1 MRGSRFVSV
10 IFNQSRHKSFLQA
23 AKDSSFPM
31 SSTESREE
39 TITETPIKIFRG
51 HVRAPRSRGRFLI
64 FRQRTGAKVIL
75 LAVMLT
81 GWIASTTSAQEK
93 IKFPVSASSKTLGYS
108 PLWVAWRQGFFEKN
122 GLDVQVV
129 LVSGADKSVMA
140 LVGGSTYSAAGAVD
154 GMITVVDK
162 GLDLVAVGGVING
175 LTHMILGA
183 RKFKTYEDLRGAT
196 VGSSGLTSGTAFVLR
211 KVLKA
216 KGLEF
221 PKDYKLLNVGGSG
234 PALAALSSGGIDAAI
249 VAIPLSYEAPELGL
263 NVIGRV
269 NEVIPDYQLTVLTF
283 KRSWAEK
290 NRPLVVRYMK
300 SMVQAMRWL
309 YDNKEAAIDFLARE
323 MKLKPQHARQ
333 GWEYYTENKIWN
345 PNGEINIEGVK
356 TVIQINAERMQMKGP
371 LAPPTKYVDHSY
383 VQEALKELGRR

>member
-1 MRGSRFVSV
+1 MKWLNV
-10 IFNQSRHKSFLQA
+10 LA
-23 AKDSSFPM
+23 
-31 SSTESREE
+31 
-39 TITETPIKIFRG
+39 
-51 HVRAPRSRGRFLI
+51 LI
-64 FRQRTGAKVIL
+64 
-75 LAVMLT
+75 LT
-81 GWIASTTSAQEK
+81 GLIVSTSAAQEK

-129 LVSGADKSVMA
+129 LMSGADKSVMA
-140 LVGGSTYSAAGAVD
+140 LVGGSTYSAAGAAD
-154 GMITVVDK
+154 AMMTVVDQ
-162 GLDLVAVGGVING
+162 GLDLVSVGGVING

-183 RKFKTYEDLRGAT
+183 KKFKTYEDLRGAT

-221 PKDYKLLNVGGSG
+221 PRDYKLLNVGGSG
-234 PALAALSSGGIDAAI
+234 PSMTSLASGRIDAAI
-249 VAIPLSYEAPELGL
+249 VAIPLSYEAQELGL

-269 NEVIPDYQLTVLTF
+269 VDVIPDYQLTVLTV

-290 NRPLVVRYMK
+290 NRPIMVRYMK

-309 YDNKEAAIDFLARE
+309 YDNKEAAVDFLAKE

-356 TVIQINAERMQMKGP
+356 TVIQINAERAQTKGP
-371 LAPPTKYVDHSY
+371 LPPPAKYIDQSY

>member
-1 MRGSRFVSV
+1 MKWRNV
-10 IFNQSRHKSFLQA
+10 
-23 AKDSSFPM
+23 
-31 SSTESREE
+31 
-39 TITETPIKIFRG
+39 
-51 HVRAPRSRGRFLI
+51 
-64 FRQRTGAKVIL
+64 
-75 LAVMLT
+75 LT
-81 GWIASTTSAQEK
+81 VVWIALLVSTSAAQEK

-140 LVGGSTYSAAGAVD
+140 LVGGSTYSAAGAAD
-154 GMITVVDK
+154 AMISVVDK

-183 RKFKTYEDLRGAT
+183 KKFKTYEDLRGAT

-221 PKDYKLLNVGGSG
+221 PRDYKLLNVGGSG
-234 PALAALSSGGIDAAI
+234 PALTALSSGGIDAAI

-269 NEVIPDYQLTVLTF
+269 NEVIPDYQLTVLTL

-290 NRPLVVRYMK
+290 NRPVVVRYMK
-300 SMVQAMRWL
+300 SIVQAMRWL
-309 YDNKEAAIDFLARE
+309 YDNKEAAIDFLAKE

-333 GWEYYTENKIWN
+333 GWQY
-345 PNGEINIEGVK
+345 
-356 TVIQINAERMQMKGP
+356 
-371 LAPPTKYVDHSY
+371 
-383 VQEALKELGRR
+383 

>member
-1 MRGSRFVSV
+1 MKWRNV
-10 IFNQSRHKSFLQA
+10 
-23 AKDSSFPM
+23 
-31 SSTESREE
+31 
-39 TITETPIKIFRG
+39 
-51 HVRAPRSRGRFLI
+51 
-64 FRQRTGAKVIL
+64 
-75 LAVMLT
+75 LAVVWVALLV
-81 GWIASTTSAQEK
+81 STSAAQEK

-140 LVGGSTYSAAGAVD
+140 LVGGSTYSAAGAAD
-154 GMITVVDK
+154 AMITVVDK

-183 RKFKTYEDLRGAT
+183 KKFKTYEDLRGAT

-234 PALAALSSGGIDAAI
+234 PALAALASGGIDAAI
-249 VAIPLSYEAPELGL
+249 VAIPLSYEAGELGL

-309 YDNKEAAIDFLARE
+309 YDNKEAAIDFLSKE

-345 PNGEINIEGVK
+345 PNSEINVEGMK
-356 TVIQINAERMQMKGP
+356 TVIQINAERAQSKGP
-371 LAPPTKYVDHSY
+371 LSAPAKYVDHSY

>member
-1 MRGSRFVSV
+1 MKWFMILAVV
-10 IFNQSRHKSFLQA
+10 WIA
-23 AKDSSFPM
+23 
-31 SSTESREE
+31 
-39 TITETPIKIFRG
+39 
-51 HVRAPRSRGRFLI
+51 
-64 FRQRTGAKVIL
+64 L
-75 LAVMLT
+75 LA
-81 GWIASTTSAQEK
+81 STSSAQEK
-93 IKFPVSASSKTLGYS
+93 INFPVSASSKTLGYS

-140 LVGGSTYSAAGAVD
+140 LVGGSTYSAAGAAD
-154 GMITVVDK
+154 AMISVVDK

-183 RKFKTYEDLRGAT
+183 KKFKTYEDLRGAT

-221 PKDYKLLNVGGSG
+221 GRDYKLLNVGGSG
-234 PALAALSSGGIDAAI
+234 PALAALASGGIDAAI

-263 NVIGRV
+263 NVIGKV
-269 NEVIPDYQLTVLTF
+269 NEVIPEYQLTVLTF

-290 NRPLVVRYMK
+290 NRPIMVRYMK

-309 YDNKEAAIDFLARE
+309 YDNKEAAVDFLAKE

-345 PNGEINIEGVK
+345 PNGEINVEGMK
-356 TVIQINAERMQMKGP
+356 TVIQINAERMQLKGP
-371 LAPPTKYVDHSY
+371 LASPAKYIDQSY
-383 VQEALKELGRR
+383 VQEALKELGKR

>member
-1 MRGSRFVSV
+1 M
-10 IFNQSRHKSFLQA
+10 
-23 AKDSSFPM
+23 
-31 SSTESREE
+31 
-39 TITETPIKIFRG
+39 
-51 HVRAPRSRGRFLI
+51 
-64 FRQRTGAKVIL
+64 FRQRAGAKVIPLAVL
-75 LAVMLT
+75 LAGFIV
-81 GWIASTTSAQEK
+81 STSAAQEK

-140 LVGGSTYSAAGAVD
+140 LVGGSTYSAAGAAD
-154 GMITVVDK
+154 AMISVVDK

-183 RKFKTYEDLRGAT
+183 KKFKTYEDLRGAT

-221 PKDYKLLNVGGSG
+221 PRDYKLLSVGGSG
-234 PALAALSSGGIDAAI
+234 PALAALASGGIDAAI
-249 VAIPLSYEAPELGL
+249 VAIPLSYEAAELGL

-269 NEVIPDYQLTVLTF
+269 NEVIPDYQLTVLTV

-290 NRPLVVRYMK
+290 NRPIMVRYMK

-309 YDNKEAAIDFLARE
+309 YDNKEAAVDFLAKE

-333 GWEYYTENKIWN
+333 GWEYYTQNKIWN
-345 PNGEINIEGVK
+345 PNGEINVEGMK
-356 TVIQINAERMQMKGP
+356 TVIQINAERMQIKGP
-371 LAPPTKYVDHSY
+371 LPPPTKYIDHSY

>member
-1 MRGSRFVSV
+1 MRWCNVLAVIWIALFVST
-10 IFNQSRHKSFLQA
+10 S
-23 AKDSSFPM
+23 
-31 SSTESREE
+31 
-39 TITETPIKIFRG
+39 
-51 HVRAPRSRGRFLI
+51 
-64 FRQRTGAKVIL
+64 
-75 LAVMLT
+75 
-81 GWIASTTSAQEK
+81 SAQEK

-129 LVSGADKSVMA
+129 LMSGADKSVMA
-140 LVGGSTYSAAGAVD
+140 LVGGSTYSAAGAAD
-154 GMITVVDK
+154 AMITVVDQ
-162 GLDLVAVGGVING
+162 GLDLVSVGGVING

-183 RKFKTYEDLRGAT
+183 KKFKTYEDLRGAT

-221 PKDYKLLNVGGSG
+221 PRDYKLLNVGGSG
-234 PALAALSSGGIDAAI
+234 PALTSLASGRIDAAI

-269 NEVIPDYQLTVLTF
+269 VDVIPDYQLTVLTV

-290 NRPLVVRYMK
+290 NRSVMVRYMK

-309 YDNKEAAIDFLARE
+309 YDNKEAAVDFLAKE

-345 PNGEINIEGVK
+345 PNGEINLEGVK
-356 TVIQINAERMQMKGP
+356 TVVQINAERAQSKGP
-371 LAPPTKYVDHSY
+371 LAAPAKYVDHSY

>member
-1 MRGSRFVSV
+1 MKWSNV
-10 IFNQSRHKSFLQA
+10 
-23 AKDSSFPM
+23 
-31 SSTESREE
+31 
-39 TITETPIKIFRG
+39 
-51 HVRAPRSRGRFLI
+51 
-64 FRQRTGAKVIL
+64 
-75 LAVMLT
+75 LAVIWIALLVST
-81 GWIASTTSAQEK
+81 GWAQEK
-93 IKFPVSASSKTLGYS
+93 MQFPVSASSKTLGYS

-140 LVGGSTYSAAGAVD
+140 LVGGSTYCAAGAAD
-154 GMITVVDK
+154 AMISVVDK

-183 RKFKTYEDLRGAT
+183 KKFKTYEDLRGAT

-221 PKDYKLLNVGGSG
+221 PRDYKLLNVGGSG
-234 PALAALSSGGIDAAI
+234 PALAALASGGIDAAI
-249 VAIPLSYEAPELGL
+249 VAIPLSYEAGELGL

-290 NRPLVVRYMK
+290 NRPVVVRYMK
-300 SMVQAMRWL
+300 SIVQAMRWL
-309 YDNKEAAIDFLARE
+309 YDNKEAAISFLSKE

-333 GWEYYTENKIWN
+333 GWEYYTANKIWN
-345 PNGEINIEGVK
+345 PNGEINVEGMK
-356 TVIQINAERMQMKGP
+356 TVIQINAERMQTKGP
-371 LAPPTKYVDHSY
+371 LPPPSKYIDQSY
-383 VQEALKELGRR
+383 VQEALKELARR

>member
-1 MRGSRFVSV
+1 MKW
-10 IFNQSRHKSFLQA
+10 FN
-23 AKDSSFPM
+23 
-31 SSTESREE
+31 
-39 TITETPIKIFRG
+39 
-51 HVRAPRSRGRFLI
+51 
-64 FRQRTGAKVIL
+64 L
-75 LAVMLT
+75 LAAV
-81 GWIASTTSAQEK
+81 WIAFLASTSLAQEK

-140 LVGGSTYSAAGAVD
+140 LVGGSTYSAAGAAD
-154 GMITVVDK
+154 AMISVVDK

-183 RKFKTYEDLRGAT
+183 KKFKSYEDLRGAT
-196 VGSSGLTSGTAFVLR
+196 IGSSGLTSGTAFVLR

-221 PKDYKLLNVGGSG
+221 PRDYKLLNVGGSG
-234 PALAALSSGGIDAAI
+234 PALAALASGGIDAAI

-263 NVIGRV
+263 NVIGKV

-290 NRPLVVRYMK
+290 NRPIMVRYMK

-309 YDNKEAAIDFLARE
+309 YDNKEAAVDFLSKE

-345 PNGEINIEGVK
+345 PNGEINVEGMK
-356 TVIQINAERMQMKGP
+356 TVIQINAERTQLKGP
-371 LAPPTKYVDHSY
+371 LPSPAKYIDQSY

>member
-1 MRGSRFVSV
+1 MKWFNILAVVWIALLVS
-10 IFNQSRHKSFLQA
+10 
-23 AKDSSFPM
+23 
-31 SSTESREE
+31 
-39 TITETPIKIFRG
+39 
-51 HVRAPRSRGRFLI
+51 
-64 FRQRTGAKVIL
+64 TGA
-75 LAVMLT
+75 
-81 GWIASTTSAQEK
+81 AQEK
-93 IKFPVSASSKTLGYS
+93 MKFPVSASSKTLGYS

-122 GLDVQVV
+122 GLDVEVV

-140 LVGGSTYSAAGAVD
+140 LVGGSTYSAAGAAD
-154 GMITVVDK
+154 AMISVVDK

-183 RKFKTYEDLRGAT
+183 KKFKTYEDLRGAT

-221 PKDYKLLNVGGSG
+221 PRDYKLLNVGGSG
-234 PALAALSSGGIDAAI
+234 PALAALASGGIDAAI

-263 NVIGRV
+263 NVIGKV

-290 NRPLVVRYMK
+290 NRPIMVRYMK

-309 YDNKEAAIDFLARE
+309 YDNKEAAVDFLAKE

-345 PNGEINIEGVK
+345 PNGEINVEGMK
-356 TVIQINAERMQMKGP
+356 TVIQINAERAQTKGP
-371 LAPPTKYVDHSY
+371 LPSPAKYIDQSY